1 MAVRM
6 TVELDDAT
14 ASALGDL
21 ARETAQSPESL
32 VEAALRD
39 YVELRAWQIGKIAA
53 GLAAAERGEFASD
66 DAVRATFGKHGVRY

>member
-14 ASALGDL
+14 AAALDDL
-21 ARETAQSPESL
+21 ARDAAQSPESL

-39 YVELRAWQIGKIAA
+39 YVELRAWQIRKIAA

-66 DAVRATFGKHGVRY
+66 EVVRATFRKHGVRY

>member
-14 ASALGDL
+14 ASALDDL
-21 ARETAQSPESL
+21 ARNTARSRESL

-39 YVELRAWQIGKIAA
+39 YVELRAWQIEKIAV

-66 DAVRATFGKHGVRY
+66 DLVRATFRKHGVRY